1 MKLNTHLHILV
12 LIIIFG
18 LLKSHAEVVD
28 DSESYCSTDPEG
40 SCSIPSNGNI
50 NNQFQGIRN
59 LLNSVYSKYTK
70 KIEEITE
77 LKDKKRIKE
86 FSIKENSIIEKI
98 DSNNYSLLT
107 NGTWLVQIYS
117 PW

>member
-59 LLNSVYSKYTK
+59 LLNSVYSRYAK